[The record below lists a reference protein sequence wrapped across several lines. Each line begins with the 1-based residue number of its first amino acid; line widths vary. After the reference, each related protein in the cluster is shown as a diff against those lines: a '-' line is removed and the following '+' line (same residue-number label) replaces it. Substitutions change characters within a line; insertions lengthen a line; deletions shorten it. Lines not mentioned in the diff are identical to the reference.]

1 MSSMPPDSSDLPP
14 PRDRHDWLP
23 SRRGLLLAALAFVV
37 GLALFALAWRAQ
49 ERSDFFTVEP
59 VASPSASRE
68 FDPLP
73 APLPANRDRGASGM
87 GERDRERED
96 DADRAADARLPP
108 PPAPIAPP
116 APPPAPLPPPEP
128 VAATQAPVPL
138 PGQTPPP
145 NYPRRA
151 LRRGIEGVVMVR
163 VDVGPDGVPTS
174 VGISSS
180 SRSRDLDRAAIE
192 AVERWRFRPA
202 IAADGR
208 PTVGTVVIP
217 IEFDARR

>member
-128 VAATQAPVPL
+128 VEATQAPVPL

-180 SRSRDLDRAAIE
+180 SRSRDLDRAPIE

>member
-1 MSSMPPDSSDLPP
+1 MPPDSSDLPP

-108 PPAPIAPP
+108 PPEPIAPP

-128 VAATQAPVPL
+128 VEATQAPVPL

>member
-108 PPAPIAPP
+108 PPEPIAPP

-174 VGISSS
+174 VGISRSSS
-180 SRSRDLDRAAIE
+180 SRELDRAAIE

-202 IAADGR
+202 MADGR
-208 PTVGTVVIP
+208 PTVGTVVVP
-217 IEFDARR
+217 IDFNAQR

>member
-87 GERDRERED
+87 GERDRERETHEW
-96 DADRAADARLPP
+96 PS
-108 PPAPIAPP
+108 
-116 APPPAPLPPPEP
+116 
-128 VAATQAPVPL
+128 
-138 PGQTPPP
+138 G
-145 NYPRRA
+145 
-151 LRRGIEGVVMVR
+151 
-163 VDVGPDGVPTS
+163 
-174 VGISSS
+174 
-180 SRSRDLDRAAIE
+180 
-192 AVERWRFRPA
+192 
-202 IAADGR
+202 
-208 PTVGTVVIP
+208 
-217 IEFDARR
+217 

>member
-49 ERSDFFTVEP
+49 ERSDFFTVKP

>member
-96 DADRAADARLPP
+96 DADRSADARLPP
-108 PPAPIAPP
+108 PPEPIAPP

-128 VAATQAPVPL
+128 VEATQAPVPL

>member
-1 MSSMPPDSSDLPP
+1 MSSMPPDPRDLPP

-23 SRRGLLLAALAFVV
+23 SRRGLLLAALAFLV

-59 VASPSASRE
+59 VASPSASRAFE
-68 FDPLP
+68 PLP

-87 GERDRERED
+87 GERDRERGD
-96 DADRAADARLPP
+96 DAGRSADARVPHP
-108 PPAPIAPP
+108 EPIAPP

-145 NYPRRA
+145 TYPRRA
-151 LRRGIEGVVMVR
+151 LRRGVEGVVMVR

-174 VGISSS
+174 VGISNS
-180 SRSRDLDRAAIE
+180 SRSRDLDRAALE
-192 AVERWRFRPA
+192 AVQRWRFRPA
-202 IAADGR
+202 MADGR

-217 IEFDARR
+217 IEFEARR